1 MGNIISYYYEM
12 TTYYIND
19 IKRIRL
25 RCGNI
30 YEVPL
35 VKALAERFGFGKL
48 VVIADSRLLSKKNIE
63 ALTSDGYE
71 YILDARPRSES
82 DNMKDRI
89 LSLDLKYGDTEEI
102 DKGNGVR
109 LILSSSEKRAHK
121 DKRMHEKEL
130 ARLQKSKEWEAY
142 KAKYQQQ
149 GL

>member
-1 MGNIISYYYEM
+1 M

-35 VKALAERFGFGKL
+35 VNG
-48 VVIADSRLLSKKNIE
+48 LLSKENIE

-71 YILDARPRSES
+71 YILDTRPRSES
-82 DNMKDRI
+82 DNMKVRI

-102 DKGNGVR
+102 DKSNGVR

-130 ARLQKSKEWEAY
+130 ARLQKSKEREAY